1 MRSKVK
7 VISAV
12 ACVVVILSCY
22 IFYKWY
28 VSQAIYDIST
38 SYPEAESCSARVMD
52 AVPEGYFSYYYD
64 DDDLAEM
71 KVVEVTWRLC
81 NNTNERKEAD
91 NFWASY
97 RDTDGRYLDVM
108 EEDTED
114 LIVLRYENKRVIP
127 PGEQTDFIEYVLVPK
142 ESHEMNVRLGSA
154 VSRTG
159 GVREPEPFVITF

>member
-1 MRSKVK
+1 MRGKVK

-12 ACVVVILSCY
+12 ACVAVIFLCC
-22 IFYKWY
+22 IFYKQY
-28 VSQAIYDIST
+28 VSEAIYGIST
-38 SYPEAESCSARVMD
+38 PYSEAESCSARVLD

-81 NNTNERKEAD
+81 NNTNERKQASR
-91 NFWASY
+91 FWASY
-97 RDTDGRYLDVM
+97 NGTDGRYLNVL

-114 LIVLRYENKRVIP
+114 LIVPVYDNKRVIP

-142 ESHEMNVRLGSA
+142 ESHEMKVRPESTA
-154 VSRTG
+154 SQTG
-159 GVREPEPFVITF
+159 GEASFVITF